1 MGTKVQYKTSVK
13 YLEVLTLYIL
23 LIILCTATNL
33 TGCTTVIIVNDTII
47 ESSESFSLNLRPS
60 RAGGRRVDLREQ
72 NETTITIIDDDRGV

>member
-1 MGTKVQYKTSVK
+1 MWEQKFNTSVK

-33 TGCTTVIIVNDTII
+33 TGCATVIIVNDTII

-60 RAGGRRVDLREQ
+60 RAGRRWVDLREQ

>member
-1 MGTKVQYKTSVK
+1 MWEQRFNTSVK
-13 YLEVLTLYIL
+13 YSEVLTLYI

-33 TGCTTVIIVNDTII
+33 TGCATVIIVNDTII

-60 RAGGRRVDLREQ
+60 RAGGRRVDLRER